1 MINHSHNRKTRKQR
15 VRDEHVHGHLVTIS
29 TPALKDLT
37 SMSQQC
43 WALRSK
49 EKHMEWTW
57 TQLSPHLEG
66 FDLLCSITDCDK
78 QLLGA
83 GLARTLAVAGVKIWG
98 RLGDVWHVLKGKVRN
113 QNT

>member
-57 TQLSPHLEG
+57 TQLSSHWEG
-66 FDLLCSITDCDK
+66 CDK
-78 QLLGA
+78 RLLGA